1 MVFLAATRL
10 PFPGGPGLP
19 GAVPLRSVLVA
30 SQPDRRWDGGDQ
42 YWTKI
47 GIAVYRVRFDTRLN
61 EQSQRVN
68 LSEAFDGL
76 ELVAREV
83 RTDWL
88 T

>member
-1 MVFLAATRL
+1 MVRSLADRT
-10 PFPGGPGLP
+10 FQ
-19 GAVPLRSVLVA
+19 LR
-30 SQPDRRWDGGDQ
+30 

-83 RTDWL
+83 TDWL